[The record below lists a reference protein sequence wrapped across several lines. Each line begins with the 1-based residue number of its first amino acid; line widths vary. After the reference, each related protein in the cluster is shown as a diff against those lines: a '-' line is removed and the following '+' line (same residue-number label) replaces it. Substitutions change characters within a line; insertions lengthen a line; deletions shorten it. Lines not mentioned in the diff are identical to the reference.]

1 VFATHSCA
9 LCVVLYLAV
18 KSLDHTPKYIDD
30 MLATISTINSIKNM
44 NIHNKT
50 HIYVATKVRT
60 KVILSQLTA
69 VARGDGGGRY
79 WLVQMK
85 WRPAGWSV
93 CLPLLI
99 FPYTIKSRSSLL
111 APAHP
116 GGPGKRAVKW
126 LWCGG
131 VNNNNHFIAVIRPL
145 FVQLNNKE
153 TNRKQKIS
161 SMV

>member
-1 VFATHSCA
+1 VTVHQLKRKQTPLSDLKHHRVDNNVVFATHSCV

-18 KSLDHTPKYIDD
+18 TSLDHMPKYIDD
-30 MLATISTINSIKNM
+30 TLAMISTINSIKNM
-44 NIHNKT
+44 HIHNKI
-50 HIYVATKVRT
+50 HIYVAKKVRT
-60 KVILSQLTA
+60 KVTLLQLTA

-126 LWCGG
+126 L
-131 VNNNNHFIAVIRPL
+131 
-145 FVQLNNKE
+145 
-153 TNRKQKIS
+153 
-161 SMV
+161 